1 MAGAETQ
8 TGPAIAGLRLLGVIA
23 ALAPAPAYAGA
34 WVAPEGGQEIWTSVA
49 GEREGLS
56 FFETSAY
63 LEAPLGERTSIVA
76 APWIEQNYDTIDGWR
91 GEAVVGLK
99 RALFRHD
106 NMAVAV
112 QAGAFWDSHP
122 EDEGFGDD
130 EGCGEGGGELRLMG
144 GTSFTTF
151 GQSTFVNL
159 EAATRALSGGCES
172 ERVDLTL
179 GYRPRENWLTMAQ
192 VFLDAPR
199 EGEETVKA
207 QLTVV
212 YFRRNGAGVQLGL
225 RSRIDGEAE
234 EAALVLGWW
243 GRQGD

>member
-1 MAGAETQ
+1 MARAEAQ
-8 TGPAIAGLRLLGVIA
+8 TGPGIAGLRLLGVIA

-49 GEREGLS
+49 GERDGLS
-56 FFETSAY
+56 FFESSAY

-76 APWIEQNYDTIDGWR
+76 APWVEQNYDTLDGWR
-91 GEAVVGLK
+91 GEAVVGVK

-106 NMAVAV
+106 NMIVAA
-112 QAGAFWDSHP
+112 QAGALWDSHP
-122 EDEGFGDD
+122 DD
-130 EGCGEGGGELRLMG
+130 ERCEEGGGEFRLMG

-151 GQSTFVNL
+151 GQDGFVNV

-172 ERVDLTL
+172 ERVDLTM
-179 GYRPRENWLTMAQ
+179 GYSPRRNWLAMGQ

-199 EGEETVKA
+199 EGEETVRA

-212 YFRRNGAGVQLGL
+212 YFRRNGRGVQLGL
-225 RSRIDGEAE
+225 RSRIDGGAE
-234 EAALVLGWW
+234 EAAIVLGWW

>member
-1 MAGAETQ
+1 VARAETQ

-23 ALAPAPAYAGA
+23 ALGPAPAYAGA

-76 APWIEQNYDTIDGWR
+76 APWVEQNYDTADGWR
-91 GEAVVGLK
+91 GEAVVGVK
-99 RALFRHD
+99 RALFRRD

-112 QAGAFWDSHP
+112 QGGAFWDSHP
-122 EDEGFGDD
+122 E
-130 EGCGEGGGELRLMG
+130 EGCEEGGGELRLLA

-151 GQSTFVNL
+151 GQDGFFNV
-159 EAATRALSGGCES
+159 EAASRALSGGCAS

-179 GYRPRENWLTMAQ
+179 GYAPRRNWLTMGQ

-212 YFRRNGAGVQLGL
+212 YFRRNGSGVQVGL
-225 RSRIDGEAE
+225 RSRVDGGSE
-234 EAALVLGWW
+234 EAALVIGWW
-243 GRQGD
+243 AGQGD